1 MPNLHKS
8 NELKLISLAKIRS
21 FSAKDSKEP
30 ISAIG
35 KAVGK
40 NLVSSCTVTSV
51 LHTYEV
57 KTELTEKR

>member
-21 FSAKDSKEP
+21 FSAKDSKEL

-40 NLVSSCTVTSV
+40 FPPYGQYPADVTS
-51 LHTYEV
+51 
-57 KTELTEKR
+57 R